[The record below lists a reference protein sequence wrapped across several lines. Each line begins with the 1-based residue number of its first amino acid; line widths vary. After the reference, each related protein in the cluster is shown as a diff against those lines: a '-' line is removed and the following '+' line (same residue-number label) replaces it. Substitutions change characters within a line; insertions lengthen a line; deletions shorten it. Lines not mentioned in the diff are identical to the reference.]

1 MLELTSRSYRMKE
14 RPVRKL
20 PRLAL
25 GPRGVL
31 KSYRSHL
38 FGPAAR
44 AGRGGRLA
52 PKAGPPRPRPA
63 RGDLGP
69 LKQKRSEN
77 LGGAL

>member
-44 AGRGGRLA
+44 AGLA
-52 PKAGPPRPRPA
+52 AGPCAEGWTAAAPPRPR
-63 RGDLGP
+63 
-69 LKQKRSEN
+69 
-77 LGGAL
+77 